1 MKPRYDP
8 RVFLAL
14 TISPG
19 NKQRLG
25 GVQALFKP
33 VLDSWHFIPVEN
45 FHVTLRFL
53 GETPE
58 EDIPGIIEHCKQA
71 AAELHPFTL
80 EWDKVD
86 FFGSPSHARVLFVA
100 ANPQVHL
107 TGLVQQMQSLIPSAS
122 RDRREFTPHI
132 TLAKARTQLDSAT
145 ARASANVL
153 ARLREHS
160 KIGATAVEL
169 NLTTV
174 HLDFVLMETV
184 WVGRKV
190 EYVIREKFAL
200 PAEES

>member
-1 MKPRYDP
+1 VKPRYDP
-8 RVFLAL
+8 RLFLAL
-14 TISPG
+14 MISPG
-19 NKQRLG
+19 NKLRLAAA
-25 GVQALFKP
+25 QALFKP
-33 VLDSWHFIPVEN
+33 VLESWHFIPAEN

-58 EDIPGIIEHCKQA
+58 EEIPGLIAQCQSAVTEQ
-71 AAELHPFTL
+71 HPFTL

-100 ANPQVHL
+100 AAPQAHL
-107 TGLVQQMQSLIPSAS
+107 TSLVQKMQ
-122 RDRREFTPHI
+122 DRLEFTPHI
-132 TLAKARTQLDSAT
+132 TLAKARTQLDPAS

-153 ARLREHS
+153 ARLREQG
-160 KIGATAVEL
+160 KVGVKTVDI

-190 EYVIREKFAL
+190 EYVVRERFAF
-200 PAEES
+200 PGEEN